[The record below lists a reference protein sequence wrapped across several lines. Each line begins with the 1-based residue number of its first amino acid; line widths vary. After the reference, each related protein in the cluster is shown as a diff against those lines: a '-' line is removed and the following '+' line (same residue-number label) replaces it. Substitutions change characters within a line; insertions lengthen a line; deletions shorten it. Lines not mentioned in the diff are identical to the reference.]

1 MPLKIYNTLSREKE
15 VFTPLTPDHVGM
27 YVCGPT
33 VYSDVHLGNCRTFIS
48 FDIIYRY
55 LRHVYKNVRYV
66 RNITDAGHLEGDRD
80 EGDDKFSKLA
90 RLQKVE
96 PMEIVQKYTLG
107 FHHVMEMFNC
117 LPPSIEP
124 TATGHIAEQIE
135 ITKQILA
142 NGYAYEVNGTIYF
155 DVEKYNKELPYGIL
169 TNRKMDD
176 LLEGTRELGGQ
187 NEKRGRLDFALW
199 IKAKPEHLMQWPSP
213 WGMGFPGWHIE
224 CSAMSE
230 KYLGKQFDIHGGG
243 MDLAATHH
251 TNEIAQSQA
260 CYHVSPANFWMH
272 TNMLTVNG
280 TRMSKSLG
288 NGFLPE
294 ELFTGD
300 HPLLEKA
307 YAPMVVRF
315 FMLQTHYRSTLDFSN
330 EALQASE
337 KGLRRLWDAYEFLKS
352 IDVKDLPQNNIN
364 TKITEITKNIKH
376 HVDTFDESMNDDFST
391 PKVIASMFELVP
403 IINSLKHDM
412 RSAIAGVDREELE
425 RMQKYFTMYLED
437 FFGLEK
443 IIPNDLES
451 KFYESIEYIIELREK
466 AKRKKDYTLS
476 DEIRMR
482 LVDYLG
488 VEIFDYQN
496 GVTEYAFEDKKVFK
510 NLKHHN
516 QITFFETKR
525 QKTFLI
531 KSNDGIDCIL
541 QDKIDNTYQLKW
553 HEPYEYFY
561 ELKPEVIFNDT
572 EKFGRVDIGK
582 KHKWWLVSKELFK
595 NESDLSDQLKLFFVN

>member
-15 VFTPLTPDHVGM
+15 EFQPITPGHVGM

-55 LRHVYKNVRYV
+55 LKYLGYKVRYV

-80 EGDDKFSKLA
+80 EGDDKFSKIA
-90 RLQKVE
+90 RLQQLE

-107 FHHVMEMFNC
+107 FRHVMQLFNC

-124 TATGHIAEQIE
+124 TATGHISEQIE
-135 ITKQILA
+135 MTKQILS
-142 NGYAYEVNGTIYF
+142 NGYAYEVDGTVYF
-155 DVEKYNKELPYGIL
+155 DVEKYNKEQPYGIL
-169 TNRKMDD
+169 TNRKLDE

-187 NEKRGRLDFALW
+187 DEKKGRLDFALW

-230 KYLGKQFDIHGGG
+230 KYLGKRFDIHGGG

-294 ELFTGD
+294 ELFTGN

-307 YAPMVVRF
+307 YAPIVVRF

-337 KGLRRLWDAYEFLKS
+337 KGLKRLWDAYEALMNLQVPADNKKA
-352 IDVKDLPQNNIN
+352 IDAELDAKVNKLVN
-364 TKITEITKNIKH
+364 E
-376 HVDTFDESMNDDFST
+376 FDEFMNDDFNT
-391 PKVIASMFELVP
+391 AKVLGNMFELVP
-403 IINSLKHDM
+403 VINSIKDKLIEQGAISSSTLSLLQQKF
-412 RSAIAGVDREELE
+412 RS
-425 RMQKYFTMYLED
+425 YLEEV
-437 FFGLEK
+437 FGLKDDTAGNEK
-443 IIPNDLES
+443 LGDVMNLL
-451 KFYESIEYIIELREK
+451 IEIRKEAK
-466 AKRKKDYTLS
+466 AKKDFATS
-476 DEIRMR
+476 
-482 LVDYLG
+482 
-488 VEIFDYQN
+488 
-496 GVTEYAFEDKKVFK
+496 
-510 NLKHHN
+510 
-516 QITFFETKR
+516 
-525 QKTFLI
+525 
-531 KSNDGIDCIL
+531 
-541 QDKIDNTYQLKW
+541 DKIRNQLASIGIQLK
-553 HEPYEYFY
+553 
-561 ELKPEVIFNDT
+561 D
-572 EKFGRVDIGK
+572 EKGGEMSWDIGG
-582 KHKWWLVSKELFK
+582 
-595 NESDLSDQLKLFFVN
+595 